1 MIFKEKDNICVTEKL
16 QTAIDEASKMGEELV
31 VSRGVYVVGTLFLRS
46 NLKLKLEKGAV
57 ILGSGE
63 FSDYSED
70 VDLFTDAVDHK
81 RGRSLVY
88 AENAE
93 NVEIYGEG
101 IIDGRGALFSSAH
114 PKHDERPFLVRIL
127 NSKNIR
133 IRGITLKNPAAW
145 TLHMLGCDGALIEG
159 VYIHSRVNAN
169 NDGIDVDSSC
179 NVSIKDC
186 IIDSGDDAIC
196 LKSTYNKPCRN
207 IKVSGCTIT
216 TNWAGFKVGT
226 ESVGDYENISF
237 EDSFIYDCNGCAIK
251 LCPVDGASLKG
262 LTVRN
267 IRLENATGPIFIANG
282 SRMRVYH
289 EGHKKSE
296 PGSISD
302 VLIENVHG
310 SCIDAIGTVYKG
322 EAWGNAKTCV
332 CISGTKENAVR
343 NVTLKNIS
351 LRMAGGVT
359 EYEEREVPEM
369 GDRYPEFHN
378 FGVLPACGLYIRHA
392 ENVKCESVNFKFE
405 KEDIRPEIVKA

>member
-101 IIDGRGALFSSAH
+101 IIDGRGALFSSSH

-267 IRLENATGPIFIANG
+267 ISLENATGPIFIANG

-332 CISGTKENAVR
+332 CISGTKETAVR
-343 NVTLKNIS
+343 NITLKNIS

-392 ENVKCESVNFKFE
+392 ENVECESVNFKFE

>member
-1 MIFKEKDNICVTEKL
+1 MIFEERDNICVTKEL
-16 QTAIDEASKMGEELV
+16 QAAIDETSRQGEELV
-31 VSRGVYVVGTLFLRS
+31 ISRGVYVVGTLFLRS

-88 AENAE
+88 AEGIE

-101 IIDGRGALFSSAH
+101 IIDGRGALFSSSH

-133 IRGITLKNPAAW
+133 ISGITLKNPAAW

-159 VYIHSRVNAN
+159 VCIHSRVNAN

-179 NVSIKDC
+179 NVYIKDC

-207 IKVSGCTIT
+207 IKISGCTIT

-262 LTVRN
+262 LTIRN
-267 IRLENATGPIFIANG
+267 IKLENVTGPIFIANG

-289 EGHKKSE
+289 EGHKRSA

-302 VLIENVHG
+302 VLIENVQG
-310 SCIDAIGTVYKG
+310 TCKDAVGTVYK
-322 EAWGNAKTCV
+322 EQAWGNAKTCV
-332 CISGTKENAVR
+332 CISGTKENAVK
-343 NVTLKNIS
+343 NITLKNIS
-351 LRMAGGVT
+351 LRMSGGVL
-359 EYEEREVPEM
+359 EYEKKEVPEM

-392 ENVKCESVNFKFE
+392 ENIEYESVNFEFE